1 MDYRGQAKLYYL
13 YMMSDGEIS
22 DSEMKLFDKI
32 CEELYIDEEDKKRI
46 ELQCNEII
54 KEKKRTCIEVIE
66 KNAAG
71 SYISDTFDIDLNKYG
86 SDEDI
91 AKIIWNLVN
100 LGYADYHFTID
111 ERKVVDYL
119 RAYWNFPDSIYQ
131 EMIDIA
137 ETSLAL
143 EKHKLWIKEL
153 PDSDYKLKKIKQVN
167 KDLEQVQETIFTT
180 ISEIAY

>member
-1 MDYRGQAKLYYL
+1 MNYRGQAKLYYL

-32 CEELYIDEEDKKRI
+32 CEELHIDEEDKKKI
-46 ELQCNEII
+46 ELQCSEII

-66 KNAAG
+66 ENAAG

-111 ERKVVDYL
+111 ERKVVEYL
-119 RAYWNFPDSIYQ
+119 RAYWNLPDSIYQ

-137 ETSLAL
+137 ETCLAL
-143 EKHKLWIKEL
+143 EKHKLWIKGL